1 MLETKNNLESA
12 FFSLSSAI
20 RTGSARVA
28 KEDETSLDLD
38 TEAIVEIIQCSSV
51 GVFIVAILATCY
63 KLRAKAN
70 RLIHRVYP
78 KSAYPPSAPPNH
90 MEQFKPNDHY
100 GRFQYAGG
108 PETQIPYSVAM
119 TRMPSSHGN
128 LSSFE
133 SSQQALKSV
142 FKPDVAVEHR
152 GN

>member
-1 MLETKNNLESA
+1 METKNNLESG

-38 TEAIVEIIQCSSV
+38 TEAIVEIIQCSSA
-51 GVFIVAILATCY
+51 GVFIVAVLATCY
-63 KLRAKAN
+63 KLRARAN

-100 GRFQYAGG
+100 VDHRSGRIQYTGG
-108 PETQIPYSVAM
+108 PQAQTPYPVAM
-119 TRMPSSHGN
+119 TQMPSSHGN
-128 LSSFE
+128 PSSFE
-133 SSQQALKSV
+133 SSHQALKSV
-142 FKPDVAVEHR
+142 FKPE

>member
-1 MLETKNNLESA
+1 METKNNLESA

-20 RTGSARVA
+20 RTESARVA

-38 TEAIVEIIQCSSV
+38 TEAIVEIIQCSSA
-51 GVFIVAILATCY
+51 GVFIVAVLATCY
-63 KLRAKAN
+63 KLRARAN

-78 KSAYPPSAPPNH
+78 KSAYPPAAPPNH

-100 GRFQYAGG
+100 ARIQYTGG
-108 PETQIPYSVAM
+108 PQTQTPYSVAM
-119 TRMPSSHGN
+119 TQMQGN
-128 LSSFE
+128 PSSFE
-133 SSQQALKSV
+133 SSHQALKSV